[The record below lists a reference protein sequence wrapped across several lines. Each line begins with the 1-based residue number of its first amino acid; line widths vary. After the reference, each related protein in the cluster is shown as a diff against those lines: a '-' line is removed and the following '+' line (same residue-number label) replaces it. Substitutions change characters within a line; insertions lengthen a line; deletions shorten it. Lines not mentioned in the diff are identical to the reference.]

1 VKGDWSYYTVETGQ
15 LISLIPDKMRLVS
28 KVLAVPDPPKVRL
41 YIGFPP
47 EIDPDPEARQMM
59 EAADVLLIEQNK
71 AEMRWDF
78 FYIGSRRLASSRA
91 TRGISTWKDAKHQ
104 ANFEF
109 DGLITPWISVPS
121 DVKDVIRYALDR
133 PS

>member
-1 VKGDWSYYTVETGQ
+1 
-15 LISLIPDKMRLVS
+15 MRIVS

-59 EAADVLLIEQNK
+59 EAPDVLLIEQN
-71 AEMRWDF
+71 EEGF
-78 FYIGSRRLASSRA
+78 FLYRFTAA
-91 TRGISTWKDAKHQ
+91 GIFAGDTWHLNLEDAKHQ
-104 ANFEF
+104 ADFEF
-109 DGLITPWISVPS
+109 DGLISPWISVPS
-121 DVKDVIRYALDR
+121 DIKDVVRYALDR